1 MHRHVCLLLAGA
13 FTAHTNAQLALG
25 PQLGCAPS
33 FSPFALRPSLGVRT
47 LFPLDQ
53 RWTAMLDLGISP
65 VASITYEGLF
75 DPRRMLSIGVA
86 EDTTVRTFSSTHRTL
101 PLSLATGCT
110 WRMGR
115 GRRSVTAHRYV
126 VLAIGVHHVLHHRTW
141 SSDGVHSGAHQ
152 EGVER
157 WSTTGLVFAPG
168 IGHRTRVHGRKRY
181 HVELRPG
188 LERSTGDGRNAEVT
202 GWLGLLLGVTWGL

>member
-1 MHRHVCLLLAGA
+1 MCLLVVGVFAA
-13 FTAHTNAQLALG
+13 RATAQLALG

-33 FSPFALRPSLGVRT
+33 FSPFALQPAFGARIQHRS
-47 LFPLDQ
+47 DE
-53 RWTAMLDLGISP
+53 RWSAMLDLGVRP
-65 VASITYEGLF
+65 VAPITYEGLF
-75 DPRRMLSIGVA
+75 DPRRMLAGA
-86 EDTTVRTFSSTHRTL
+86 APQDTTVRTFRSTHRTL
-101 PLSLATGCT
+101 PLSLTLGAT

-126 VLAIGVHHVLHHRTW
+126 VLAVGVHHVLHRRTW
-141 SSDGVHSGAHQ
+141 SSDGVYSGTHE
-152 EGVER
+152 EGDDR
-157 WSTTGLVFAPG
+157 WSTTGVVFAPG